1 MSEYVVLENQIHT
14 YIEAEINQRAKD
26 YELVSFT
33 VVPVKLNA
41 SASTNRTYVA
51 VMKRKHPEVTAI

>member
-41 SASTNRTYVA
+41 SASTNRPTW
-51 VMKRKHPEVTAI
+51 R